1 PTLDDVSIGYSYYP
15 TDQNIVSS
23 WYDAVDSTNF
33 LNKIIW
39 DEDEILPSGTGIKFQ
54 VQTAPDSGSGTPG
67 TGTGF
72 VGPDGTSGTY
82 FSNSDSNCSK
92 DGQTVT
98 CDIPDDISTGDG
110 SDDQW
115 IAYRTYLTSEGQSSP
130 QLDEVILQYV
140 VNGSPIADDVTVV
153 QNSSGSLEINYYVFD
168 GDNFTQT
175 ISFGLDIGI
184 TLADNPLDSG
194 STSINIDGN
203 YANLPSGAQTIQID
217 QEQIHC
223 DSRSGSVLSSCT
235 RGYNNTRATS
245 HNQGETVWFVNTDG
259 NVSGDAGAG
268 ISNEPD
274 RATAVQKSATWDIKS
289 DLNGVFNASPVL
301 RVMANDGQLANQMSL
316 EGASDGNGIY
326 SAVYSDVSFELDTK
340 NPSAPLVSFNR
351 SEDSGQIMIGVTE
364 DSTSGIE
371 YALAFPNAAVDG
383 SSDPCDFSAPDW
395 QSFTYPSQ
403 NITVS
408 DNNDEI
414 RKVCV
419 IFKDMYGNTS
429 SNIGNYAITPKNP
442 SSAAFKYYDVSNV
455 DIGDY
460 RLFLSWE
467 VPPDTAEGKESGSN
481 GFSSYEVQRCSDDV
495 ANPDCTPDTIYET
508 IVSKLENSLTDN
520 ESGTGLDPDMRY
532 CYRYRVKDSNPD
544 PFGDYSKWSDTLC
557 VVPGSGTSSITK
569 NVSIHWYPTAEENV
583 PSDKVYTTQATVRWQ
598 TVNAADPNEAILS
611 DSTVWWRVQGSSE
624 WTESYSISSY
634 VEDHSV
640 TIPGRL
646 SPGTTYEYRVTSTT
660 PWGTSDT
667 TNGTSPATFTTKL
680 GPVIRNVQT
689 SSVGNT
695 NAAVEWDTE
704 DQNGDPVNATS
715 VLYYSVALDSNGNLV
730 APQTGNCSGGYSSH
744 HVCTMTDLVSGYH
757 YYYYVYSVLETDPD
771 GFAADTNGGEYYR
784 FTTTTDTTPPLIT
797 PDAGNPLILTDT
809 QAALSFETNERAE
822 SWLLYGTTSNSGASF
837 PSNNFDPDNVS
848 HNPYDSY
855 ISSASPSNLSHTFVF
870 SLDSLDPETAYYYRF
885 VSEDVSGNASAG
897 DEESFTTLPVQ
908 VDQHDPLSSI
918 STPAS
923 ADDDDS
929 ADITRGETFAFVS
942 WTTDQPANQSLSCSE
957 TQGGP
962 YTLTTSDLTSYN
974 MSHTLKIISLS
985 PDRQYFCQVV
995 SEDDLVPANSLASSE
1010 FSFTTLP
1017 DAEFQHD
1024 PLSEISDVEISSL
1037 SDDSATIVFDTDQSA
1052 LCVIES
1058 GAESGNYTNEDAKEH
1073 GYDEKE
1079 KFNRHHNIKIENLS
1093 ASTKYYY
1100 QISCEDNLETEITS
1114 SEYDFT
1120 TNASPDVSGPEIL
1133 DPMVTDLTYKT
1144 ATIEWTTDESGNSLV
1159 DYGTTTEYGESYG
1172 ESIRMS
1178 TSHSVTL
1185 PNLKPLTKYYF
1196 QVKSFDAN
1204 GNQEAKFTDDD
1215 GALLSFTTLSGS
1227 LDSDEDGL
1235 GDQLGDISDE
1245 IDNLIKNYEF
1255 TEAEIKEALAKIY
1268 KITSDGPSA
1277 NVSGTTVAISWK
1289 TSRSSDGKV
1298 VYWQDGKSEDSASSS
1313 TQIGEEST
1321 DHEVIIKNLNA
1332 QTTYSY
1338 YVSSSTSL
1346 GSEITSG
1353 TNTFTTGDTPGIF
1366 GISVKDI
1373 TLDSATV
1380 TWATDS
1386 VESSRVEYGTSIN
1399 YSQEKT
1405 SDESAGQEHSAFL
1418 TGLQTGQE
1426 YHFRI
1431 KGTDSNDEEIVSGD
1445 HMFIVLS
1452 KPEISDI
1459 EVRDVSTEKAVISW
1473 KTNTGT
1479 DSLVE
1484 YKIKGEEEGSS
1495 QGKMEAVTDHEIILE
1510 SLVPGTD
1517 YEFKVVSKDQFSNIS
1532 ESEMSSFTTVEDNS
1546 APRINSVKSEA
1557 TVFPNKDSKIQTII
1571 SWVTDKPSNSIIAY
1585 KEGRIDKD
1593 DGINEK
1599 IRDEE
1604 ADEFNGWKIMRKE
1617 ESLSNHMFVFTE
1629 FKPSSIYYFKVGNV
1643 DKRGNISISDNYSI
1657 LTPAKN
1663 KSVLDLII
1671 SNFEDTFG
1679 WLKQI
1684 GGKN

>member
-1 PTLDDVSIGYSYYP
+1 
-15 TDQNIVSS
+15 
-23 WYDAVDSTNF
+23 
-33 LNKIIW
+33 
-39 DEDEILPSGTGIKFQ
+39 
-54 VQTAPDSGSGTPG
+54 
-67 TGTGF
+67 
-72 VGPDGTSGTY
+72 
-82 FSNSDSNCSK
+82 
-92 DGQTVT
+92 
-98 CDIPDDISTGDG
+98 
-110 SDDQW
+110 
-115 IAYRTYLTSEGQSSP
+115 
-130 QLDEVILQYV
+130 
-140 VNGSPIADDVTVV
+140 
-153 QNSSGSLEINYYVFD
+153 
-168 GDNFTQT
+168 
-175 ISFGLDIGI
+175 
-184 TLADNPLDSG
+184 
-194 STSINIDGN
+194 
-203 YANLPSGAQTIQID
+203 
-217 QEQIHC
+217 
-223 DSRSGSVLSSCT
+223 
-235 RGYNNTRATS
+235 
-245 HNQGETVWFVNTDG
+245 
-259 NVSGDAGAG
+259 
-268 ISNEPD
+268 
-274 RATAVQKSATWDIKS
+274 
-289 DLNGVFNASPVL
+289 
-301 RVMANDGQLANQMSL
+301 
-316 EGASDGNGIY
+316 
-326 SAVYSDVSFELDTK
+326 
-340 NPSAPLVSFNR
+340 
-351 SEDSGQIMIGVTE
+351 
-364 DSTSGIE
+364 
-371 YALAFPNAAVDG
+371 
-383 SSDPCDFSAPDW
+383 
-395 QSFTYPSQ
+395 
-403 NITVS
+403 
-408 DNNDEI
+408 
-414 RKVCV
+414 
-419 IFKDMYGNTS
+419 
-429 SNIGNYAITPKNP
+429 
-442 SSAAFKYYDVSNV
+442 
-455 DIGDY
+455 
-460 RLFLSWE
+460 
-467 VPPDTAEGKESGSN
+467 
-481 GFSSYEVQRCSDDV
+481 
-495 ANPDCTPDTIYET
+495 
-508 IVSKLENSLTDN
+508 
-520 ESGTGLDPDMRY
+520 
-532 CYRYRVKDSNPD
+532 
-544 PFGDYSKWSDTLC
+544 
-557 VVPGSGTSSITK
+557 
-569 NVSIHWYPTAEENV
+569 
-583 PSDKVYTTQATVRWQ
+583 
-598 TVNAADPNEAILS
+598 
-611 DSTVWWRVQGSSE
+611 
-624 WTESYSISSY
+624 
-634 VEDHSV
+634 
-640 TIPGRL
+640 
-646 SPGTTYEYRVTSTT
+646 
-660 PWGTSDT
+660 
-667 TNGTSPATFTTKL
+667 
-680 GPVIRNVQT
+680 
-689 SSVGNT
+689 
-695 NAAVEWDTE
+695 
-704 DQNGDPVNATS
+704 
-715 VLYYSVALDSNGNLV
+715 
-730 APQTGNCSGGYSSH
+730 
-744 HVCTMTDLVSGYH
+744 
-757 YYYYVYSVLETDPD
+757 
-771 GFAADTNGGEYYR
+771 
-784 FTTTTDTTPPLIT
+784 
-797 PDAGNPLILTDT
+797 
-809 QAALSFETNERAE
+809 
-822 SWLLYGTTSNSGASF
+822 
-837 PSNNFDPDNVS
+837 
-848 HNPYDSY
+848 
-855 ISSASPSNLSHTFVF
+855 
-870 SLDSLDPETAYYYRF
+870 
-885 VSEDVSGNASAG
+885 
-897 DEESFTTLPVQ
+897 
-908 VDQHDPLSSI
+908 
-918 STPAS
+918 
-923 ADDDDS
+923 
-929 ADITRGETFAFVS
+929 
-942 WTTDQPANQSLSCSE
+942 
-957 TQGGP
+957 
-962 YTLTTSDLTSYN
+962 
-974 MSHTLKIISLS
+974 
-985 PDRQYFCQVV
+985 
-995 SEDDLVPANSLASSE
+995 
-1010 FSFTTLP
+1010 
-1017 DAEFQHD
+1017 
-1024 PLSEISDVEISSL
+1024 
-1037 SDDSATIVFDTDQSA
+1037 
-1052 LCVIES
+1052 
-1058 GAESGNYTNEDAKEH
+1058 TNEDAKEH